1 MKAIFFRESGL
12 FAENK
17 PGRGMWVLV
26 LGMLLLSSCLQDDE
40 DSWSNFYIS
49 YGVAHTSQSGFV
61 IRTDGGNTLR
71 ILENRHQTYPLQE
84 GKRLIV
90 NYTILRTTPSG
101 YDVRINELADLLT
114 KNPVSSSALSPHQ
127 QDSIGNDPIEITDIW
142 LGGEK
147 YLNINFAIYRN
158 DPGLL
163 HFINL
168 VVNDEA
174 STPERKVLQF
184 RHNEYDD
191 QRIRLVQG
199 RVSFDIS
206 SLLAQD
212 LDSVKLVVT
221 WKTYNQSVRK
231 DSGYYKRPG
240 QWAAFLSPESSS
252 KVNTLTDRALR

>member
-1 MKAIFFRESGL
+1 MRSA
-12 FAENK
+12 
-17 PGRGMWVLV
+17 WVLV

-49 YGVAHTSQSGFV
+49 YGVVHTSQSGFV

-71 ILENRHQTYPLQE
+71 ILENRHQTYPLQD

-90 NYTILRTTPSG
+90 NYTILGTNPTG

-147 YLNINFAIYRN
+147 YLNINFSIYRN

-163 HFINL
+163 HFVNL
-168 VVNDEA
+168 VVNDEV
-174 STPERKVLQF
+174 STAERKVLQF

-191 QRIRLVQG
+191 DRVRLVPG
-199 RVSFDIS
+199 RVSFDVS

-231 DSGYYKRPG
+231 DSGYYKRPE
-240 QWAAFLSPESSS
+240 QTAAFVAPESSPKGS
-252 KVNTLTDRALR
+252 VLTDRALR